1 MTDPMPEHVS
11 PLAQADPRPIPTS
24 GVARQWELFTSGL
37 EVLRDTLRRELL
49 ESWREMSQLILDQA
63 AASARLGDASVGGGL
78 TAYAEYRN
86 AASRATLLDTLDRWE
101 RVRPLQ
107 RADLAIEAFHHGA
120 DELARRMPASLL
132 ATGPEVLEVLPGGGG
147 LSRRRASRRTDG
159 WALPFQGVVA
169 ATLASEEDEQL
180 YAEGRYLLAIAH
192 GIQELRRGWDRT
204 RQAIDAVVAPSGATL
219 PAPTIDSGE
228 IVAGLEA
235 EVSAAVAALDA
246 SIEGIPARA
255 AHRLVRA
262 AAWRRRPPRPGGFA
276 RRTRQF
282 EHWATQLGSLQS
294 ELRFERAQDGVERRV
309 LALAERTCATLEA
322 ERQELLEAIDQLVS
336 WLDGQL
342 AGQSDAP
349 PMPPPRGAVVPAA
362 RRASDLAAAV
372 RRIFDSLP
380 DEVELVRRLEPAP
393 KRRALRKEIAPDRMA
408 TAAFERVGESRFGAI
423 FADTQA
429 AHVGLLQ
436 QIERAR
442 QVVEFASEGEGEADD
457 ASVAR
462 EALQNARTL
471 LEVDRGATVATLA
484 VEREMAAR
492 TLAEMFLQNRLLLTR
507 SRLGALAHI
516 GRLGA
521 RQGVGAVAAA
531 ALPAVLLALK
541 SAGRAAGRLW
551 RRFLVAIQWI
561 PAGEAKRHDV
571 VRRPFLPQEFIGDP
585 RARELPAIYRR
596 LFRFEAVDDPRF
608 LVGRDREMQALV
620 EAREFWE
627 AGRPVATL
635 VVGERGSGKTS
646 LINCVLEGPLAGL
659 PVIRGEF
666 IDRVA
671 TAAGVRQFLATL
683 CDTTP
688 DQLEATLLAERRVVV
703 LEETERT
710 FLREMNGFGGIRE
723 LQRLIASTCGTTL
736 WVVVLNQHAFR
747 FLHASVKLGDS
758 FSHRLNAASATPEAV
773 RDAILVRHHLSG
785 LRLRFVPPPSQ
796 RTVWARFRRR
806 IRGNGDPE
814 QLFFAGL
821 ARESAGVFRTA
832 FELWLGQIDSVQAG
846 TLVMRPMAAPDVDAV
861 IEALDTDDLFTLA
874 AIAQHGSLTPE
885 EHAAVFRRNP
895 AASRAELDDLLAR
908 EIIEP
913 EPTRPG
919 FRVRPVALR
928 VAREALHRR
937 NLG

>member
-1 MTDPMPEHVS
+1 MADHNPELPHRS
-11 PLAQADPRPIPTS
+11 ADADLHPAPSS
-24 GVARQWELFTSGL
+24 GFARQWDQFTSGL
-37 EVLRDTLRRELL
+37 TALQDALRHELL
-49 ESWREMSQLILDQA
+49 ESWREMAALILDQA
-63 AASARLGDASVGGGL
+63 AAADRTATDRTEPGL
-78 TAYAEYRN
+78 TGYAEHRN
-86 AASRATLLDTLDRWE
+86 TASRATLLDTLDRWE
-101 RVRPLQ
+101 RQRPLQ
-107 RADLAIEAFHHGA
+107 RADLAIEAFHRGI
-120 DELARRMPASLL
+120 DELGRRMSATVS
-132 ATGPEVLEVLPGGGG
+132 ATGPDVLETVAAGGS
-147 LSRRRASRRTDG
+147 LSRRRAAGRDER
-159 WALPFQGVVA
+159 WEVPFQA
-169 ATLASEEDEQL
+169 AVGLALDAVEGEQL
-180 YAEGRYLLAIAH
+180 HSEGRYLMAVAH
-192 GIQELRRGWDRT
+192 GVQELRRGWDRA
-204 RQAIDAVVAPSGATL
+204 RQRIDTELAPSAVAPPATPL
-219 PAPTIDSGE
+219 DPAQ

-235 EVSAAVAALDA
+235 EVSAALAQLDETSARVPELAA
-246 SIEGIPARA
+246 R
-255 AHRLVRA
+255 RLVGA
-262 AAWRRRPPRPGGFA
+262 VAWRRTPRRRRPSS

-282 EHWATQLGSLQS
+282 EHWASQLGSLQS
-294 ELRFERAQDGVERRV
+294 ELRFERAQDGIERRL
-309 LALAERTCATLEA
+309 LALGERTCATLEA
-322 ERQELLEAIDQLVS
+322 ERADLLAGVDQMVS
-336 WLDGQL
+336 WLDGRL
-342 AGQSDAP
+342 AGQSGTSA
-349 PMPPPRGAVVPAA
+349 MPPATSSVVPAA
-362 RRASDLAAAV
+362 RRSSDLAAQV
-372 RRIFDSLP
+372 RRILDALP

-393 KRRALRKEIAPDRMA
+393 RRRSLLKEIAPDRMA
-408 TAAFERVGESRFGAI
+408 TAAFERVGRDRFEAI
-423 FADTQA
+423 FGDIQA

-442 QVVEFASEGEGEADD
+442 QVVEFAAEEEGEADD
-457 ASVAR
+457 ASVAH
-462 EALQNARTL
+462 EALQNARSL
-471 LEVDRGATVATLA
+471 LEVDRSTTAATLPR
-484 VEREMAAR
+484 EREVVAR
-492 TLAEMFLQNRLLLTR
+492 TLAEMFLQNRLLLSR
-507 SRLGALAHI
+507 SRLGALAHL

-521 RQGVGAVAAA
+521 RQGFGAMATA
-531 ALPAVLLALK
+531 ALPALLLAVK
-541 SAGRAAGRLW
+541 AIGRAAKRLW
-551 RRFLVAIQWI
+551 YRFLVAIQWI

-666 IDRVA
+666 THRVA
-671 TAAGVRQFLATL
+671 SAAGVRQFLATL
-683 CDTTP
+683 CGTTP
-688 DQLEATLLAERRVVV
+688 DQLEATLLSERRVVV

-710 FLREMNGFGGIRE
+710 FLREMNGFSGIRE
-723 LQRLIASTCGTTL
+723 LQRLIAATCGTTL
-736 WVVVLNQHAFR
+736 WVLVLNQHAFR
-747 FLHASVKLGDS
+747 FLHAAVKLGDS

-796 RTVWARFRRR
+796 RTTWARLRRR
-806 IRGNGDPE
+806 IRGEGDPE

-832 FELWLGQIDSVQAG
+832 FELWLGQIDTVQAG

-885 EHAAVFRRNP
+885 EHASVFRRNP
-895 AASRAELDDLLAR
+895 ASSRAELDDLLAR